1 MGHGVLNLL
10 KFSLPLVASAV
21 AMTLDTFVSTFCL
34 ARSSDV
40 ALCAALPAGAL
51 ASTFTTVATAF
62 LGYAGTVVATH
73 HGFGRERLAVHSF
86 FQGLWLFAMTAILFA
101 VASPISRLLLARFG
115 HAPDVLAAETSY
127 LDLLL
132 VAGALQ
138 SLSVVLASFFIGRG
152 LTRFPGM
159 VLLSGSFFNMILTP
173 ILVLRLG
180 FGIHGAGWS
189 RIIAASIPCIFLA
202 GAVIR
207 DPLIVRPASSLCV
220 ARFMP
225 ALARELLWLAAPN
238 AFRLLL
244 DCGGF
249 FVLTAFIGALDA
261 LSASVSTVVFAI
273 NGLYCAILRGISNGV
288 EIRVAQEISREG
300 STRRIISDAFKLS
313 SFILAAYL
321 AFLFCVGD
329 LCATR
334 FLSEAA
340 SRDPRGVN
348 AAVFTLFIIL
358 IPREFLETIQ
368 QILMAALKGR
378 GETMRLLRIQG
389 IVTCLCW
396 LPLLFVLRALAPSLN
411 AYWLS
416 MLFYMSSFAMILVLS
431 VRALSKRTSP

>member
-1 MGHGVLNLL
+1 MSHGVWNLL
-10 KFSLPLVASAV
+10 KFTLPLVASAV

-34 ARSSDV
+34 AHSSDV
-40 ALCAALPAGAL
+40 ALRAALPAGAL

-86 FQGLWLFAMTAILFA
+86 FQGLWLFALTAILFA
-101 VASPISRLLLARFG
+101 VASPISRLVLARFG

-152 LTRFPGM
+152 LTRFPGT
-159 VLLSGSFFNMILTP
+159 VLLTGSFFNTVLTP
-173 ILVLRLG
+173 VLVLRLG
-180 FGIHGAGWS
+180 FGIQGAGWS
-189 RIIAASIPCIFLA
+189 RIIAASVPCVFLA

-207 DPLIVRPASSLCV
+207 DPLIVRPASSPGV

-225 ALARELLWLAAPN
+225 ALARELLRLAAPN

-249 FVLTAFIGALDA
+249 FVLAAFIGALDG
-261 LSASVSTVVFAI
+261 LSASVSTVVFALA
-273 NGLYCAILRGISNGV
+273 GLYCAILRGVSNGV
-288 EIRVAQEISREG
+288 EIRVAQEISHTG
-300 STRRIISDAFKLS
+300 STRRIVSDAFKLMS
-313 SFILAAYL
+313 IILVAYL
-321 AFLFCVGD
+321 VVLFCVGD
-329 LCATR
+329 FCATR
-334 FLSEAA
+334 FLFEAA
-340 SRDPRGVN
+340 SRNPKGVN
-348 AAVFTLFIIL
+348 DAVFTLFLIL
-358 IPREFLETIQ
+358 IPRELLETIQ
-368 QILMAALKGR
+368 QILMAAFKGR

-389 IVTCLCW
+389 VVTCLCW

-416 MLFYMSSFAMILVLS
+416 MLFYMSSFALILILS
-431 VRALSKRTSP
+431 VRTLSKQP